1 MLVDS
6 RDEFGV
12 FTLSLSVMVGG
23 VVWVTWDLANW
34 ADWLNVLYPL
44 QVLADLIARLLVW
57 WYVRCWHEGRLKL
70 VKFLL
75 EFSDTYLLLFTVRVG
90 LLKIRVALIVLQ
102 MLLMGEHTLISVFLS
117 WEINLSYDLLMSQLL
132 CFIFFPFNLLN
143 QLLRVLQ
150 LLPLNLTSLLPLQL
164 RLLNQCEPL
173 VEICLYQAGTFMSLR
188 GKLTV

>member
-34 ADWLNVLYPL
+34 ADWLNILHPL

-57 WYVRCWHEGRLKL
+57 RYVRCWHEGRLKR

-90 LLKIRVALIVLQ
+90 LLKIRVALMVLQ
-102 MLLMGEHTLISVFLS
+102 M
-117 WEINLSYDLLMSQLL
+117 NLSYDLLMSQLL
-132 CFIFFPFNLLN
+132 CFIFLPFNLFN

-150 LLPLNLTSLLPLQL
+150 LLPLHLTSPLPLHL